1 MLMVPR
7 IGADRSRVG
16 ISASRR
22 VGNAVVRNRIKRGIR
37 DWFRRERGALPD
49 NVDLVV
55 IVRSKASRL
64 TEKGGIA
71 MALNRT
77 LAHAQKQH
85 QKQQRKTTH

>member
-1 MLMVPR
+1 
-7 IGADRSRVG
+7 
-16 ISASRR
+16 
-22 VGNAVVRNRIKRGIR
+22 
-37 DWFRRERGALPD
+37 
-49 NVDLVV
+49 VDLVV

-85 QKQQRKTTH
+85 QKQQRKATH